1 MTEPIEDMPSAQGQ
15 APTVYTAA
23 MLFGGQIATNRITK
37 KDPRTTTMVAAAGIV
52 VQGGGVGSLVVELSG
67 PALAV
72 ALWDP
77 QARVAGM
84 GHFLLPSSRSALN
97 PAMVAADPGRYI
109 DSGLA
114 CLIERVI
121 KAGGVLTRLVVTMA
135 GGAKVG
141 AAKDLFQV
149 GTRNLTAARKVLWT
163 QQLLISRED
172 VGGQGDRLLNID
184 TATGEC
190 AVEKAET
197 V

>member
-1 MTEPIEDMPSAQGQ
+1 LSPEKGRS
-15 APTVYTAA
+15 PTVYTAA
-23 MLFGGQIATNRITK
+23 MLFGAQIATNRITK
-37 KDPRTTTMVAAAGIV
+37 KDPRTTILVPAAGIQV
-52 VQGGGVGSLVVELSG
+52 HSGAKGSLVVELSG

-77 QARVAGM
+77 LARVSGM

-114 CLIERVI
+114 SLFEQMT

-163 QQLLISRED
+163 QQLLIARED
-172 VGGQGDRLLNID
+172 VGGQGDRLLQID
-184 TATGEC
+184 ISTGEC